1 MVKVLQMADVKQ
13 QIKEKEML
21 EDAEQT
27 DDDDMQEADIPT
39 MKKVKRD

>member
-21 EDAEQT
+21 EDAEEGE
-27 DDDDMQEADIPT
+27 DEAMEADVPT